1 VVVEQQSRAAGKR
14 GQSGATGPK
23 QRDSQAKDLYL
34 NQEEEMRNLLL
45 TGLLMVA
52 CCAWVAAQTGS
63 GSSGSSSGSTGS
75 SGTSTSSQSTG
86 SSGSQAGTSGTTSTS
101 SDQSSMGSSAN
112 STSIKGCL
120 RGSSGNY
127 SLTDDA
133 GTTYQLQG
141 DDSKLSKHV
150 GEEVEVKGSEG
161 AAGSSSSSGMSPSS
175 SAGSTSG
182 ASAGKSFNVTGVKKV
197 SSTCTSSKSK

>member
-1 VVVEQQSRAAGKR
+1 
-14 GQSGATGPK
+14 
-23 QRDSQAKDLYL
+23 
-34 NQEEEMRNLLL
+34 MRNLLL

-112 STSIKGCL
+112 STIKGCL

-141 DDSKLSKHV
+141 DDSKLGKHV